1 MSHRVRA
8 LLILILVGTTAH
20 ADPLAPLWD
29 AELRL
34 GYGIQVASGDG
45 MTAPRA
51 APLTIEG
58 NIAFALEEEP
68 RLYAYA
74 GGIAE
79 TLDRSA
85 MGATGGVQLEQGPM
99 RLRGGAVYFFAPYT
113 LFGATVSGGG
123 CHRMGAT
130 TRVCGDV
137 QLTEY
142 FAGTDLVQGHAA
154 TQVQLVLGMVFDGN

>member
-1 MSHRVRA
+1 VRA
-8 LLILILVGTTAH
+8 LLIVILAGATAH

-29 AELRL
+29 AEVRL
-34 GYGIQVASGDG
+34 GYGLAVASGDG

-51 APLTIEG
+51 APLTIEA
-58 NIAFALEEEP
+58 NVAFAIQDEP

-85 MGATGGVQLEQGPM
+85 MGASGGLQLEQGPM

-123 CHRMGAT
+123 CHHIGGT

-142 FAGTDLVQGHAA
+142 FAGTDLVTGHAS
-154 TQVQLVLGMVFDGN
+154 TQVQLVIGMVFDGN